1 MRNLF
6 IFLFVSIY
14 VFSNHLLALDLNN
27 LELEDGFEISI
38 FAENLDAPRQMAEGK
53 SGTIFVGERGGQILA
68 LIDSD
73 FNGQAD
79 SKIIIAKD
87 LSYSTGI
94 SLFDGDLYFSEISK
108 IWKIENIEQ
117 WINNFNQ
124 DATLPKKIPI
134 GADIEIKSRKL
145 KALTLFLLA
154 NKKEANITP
163 SKPP

>member
-79 SKIIIAKD
+79 SKIIIK
-87 LSYSTGI
+87 T
-94 SLFDGDLYFSEISK
+94 
-108 IWKIENIEQ
+108 
-117 WINNFNQ
+117 
-124 DATLPKKIPI
+124 
-134 GADIEIKSRKL
+134 
-145 KALTLFLLA
+145 
-154 NKKEANITP
+154 
-163 SKPP
+163 